1 MCVRERTMIFSEEFS
16 EICTNLTDSER
27 TELALRWGDDTETII
42 LILDDVREN
51 LLIRSI
57 LQVSTHVIK
66 PLRRHIIPV
75 IMRFE

>member
-1 MCVRERTMIFSEEFS
+1 MVNFTSPCVSYVSTNGHVCVCVCERTMIFSEEFS
-16 EICTNLTDSER
+16 EICINLTDSER

-57 LQVSTHVIK
+57 LQV
-66 PLRRHIIPV
+66 
-75 IMRFE
+75 

>member
-1 MCVRERTMIFSEEFS
+1 VCERALIFSEEFS

-57 LQVSTHVIK
+57 LQV
-66 PLRRHIIPV
+66 
-75 IMRFE
+75 